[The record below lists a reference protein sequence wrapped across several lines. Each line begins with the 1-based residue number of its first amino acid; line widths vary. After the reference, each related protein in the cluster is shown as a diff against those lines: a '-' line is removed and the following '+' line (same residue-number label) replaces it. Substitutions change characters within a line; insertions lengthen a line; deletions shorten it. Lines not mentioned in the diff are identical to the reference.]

1 MSDFGPNST
10 QGPAQVIEKPTS
22 VTVFGVLNI
31 VVGCYQL
38 IRISPGL
45 YKIMA
50 EFYTNPEKIIGPE
63 ILFLLL
69 VAVGIGLS
77 VWLLVL
83 GIGLLTM
90 KRWSRR
96 GSCMYARIQIIL
108 IVITL
113 GSFFISLIIGWTN
126 LPKSGWGFFNINNGL
141 ALIGWIYIVLLL
153 IFMQSAKVKQ
163 AFAAIER

>member
-1 MSDFGPNST
+1 MEEFGSNQT
-10 QGPAQVIEKPTS
+10 QVTPQIIEKPTA

-50 EFYTNPEKIIGPE
+50 EFYTNPEKIIGSE

-69 VAVGIGLS
+69 LAVGIGLS
-77 VWLLVL
+77 IWLIVL

-90 KRWSRR
+90 KRWARR
-96 GSCMYARIQIIL
+96 GSVMFARIMIVFMVIALGAIFIKSITDWENAPRIL
-108 IVITL
+108 LASITL
-113 GSFFISLIIGWTN
+113 DN
-126 LPKSGWGFFNINNGL
+126 AL
-141 ALIGWIYIVLLL
+141 AVIQWLYMVLLL
-153 IFMQSAKVKQ
+153 IFMQSARVKQ

>member
-1 MSDFGPNST
+1 MSDFSPEQS
-10 QGPAQVIEKPTS
+10 QVPPQITEKPTS
-22 VTVFGVLNI
+22 ITVFGILNI
-31 VVGCYQL
+31 VFGCYQL

-69 VAVGIGLS
+69 LAVGIGLS

-96 GSCMYARIQIIL
+96 GSIIYAWIMIVFM
-108 IVITL
+108 VITL
-113 GSFFISLIIGWTN
+113 GAIVT
-126 LPKSGWGFFNINNGL
+126 KSITDWENAPRILL
-141 ALIGWIYIVLLL
+141 ASITLDNALGVIQWLYMVLLL
-153 IFMQSAKVKQ
+153 IFMRTEKVKR
-163 AFAAIER
+163 AFSAIEK

>member
-1 MSDFGPNST
+1 MEDTGQN
-10 QGPAQVIEKPTS
+10 PAISPPQVIEKPTV
-22 VTVFGVLNI
+22 VTAFGVLNI
-31 VVGCYQL
+31 AFGCYQL

-69 VAVGIGLS
+69 LTVVTGLS

-83 GIGLLTM
+83 GVGLLTM

-96 GSCMYARIQIIL
+96 GSVMYARIQIVLMAIALGVIAIKSITDWENAPRIL
-108 IVITL
+108 LASLTLDNVLGVIQWL
-113 GSFFISLIIGWTN
+113 YMI
-126 LPKSGWGFFNINNGL
+126 
-141 ALIGWIYIVLLL
+141 LLL
-153 IFMQSAKVKQ
+153 ISMQSAKVKQ
-163 AFAAIER
+163 AFSAIER

>member
-1 MSDFGPNST
+1 MSDLSSDQT
-10 QGPAQVIEKPTS
+10 QVTPQIIEKPTS
-22 VTVFGVLNI
+22 ITVFGILNI
-31 VVGCYQL
+31 VFGCYQL

-69 VAVGIGLS
+69 LTVVIGLS

-83 GIGLLTM
+83 GVGLLTM

-96 GSCMYARIQIIL
+96 GSVMYALIQIVLMVIAL
-108 IVITL
+108 GVIVIKSITDWENAPRILLASITL
-113 GSFFISLIIGWTN
+113 DN
-126 LPKSGWGFFNINNGL
+126 
-141 ALIGWIYIVLLL
+141 ALGVIQWLYMVLLL
-153 IFMQSAKVKQ
+153 ISMQSAKVKQ
-163 AFAAIER
+163 AFSAIEK